1 MNAPTVFKTKKEQ
14 AFDFL
19 LKELKE
25 GGYHAGSKFISENEL
40 LEKLNLSR
48 NTLRE
53 ALMSFVSEGYLT
65 RIQGKGTF
73 VTGKVFGKNGNSLK
87 TLILIVGN
95 PHQKG
100 ESDPFIGTVLNG
112 VHAALDDSGWT
123 IRIMYSNASGSDL
136 SELCRK
142 ITEGVLADA
151 VVIAG
156 INVTRESTEIL
167 KDKNI
172 RVVCIGQPE
181 NEGIEYVDSD
191 NFQGMYDTV
200 SFLINMGHRR
210 IALMDR
216 CSHRKS
222 FESRRNGYMNAL
234 IQGGLSID
242 PGLILEY
249 KGWAAPDGEAAAVEM
264 LSRDKEF
271 TAAVIYGDWP
281 SFGFLRELER
291 RNIKVPEDISLV
303 SFSSFS
309 WLSQACG
316 IEVAQVSNPVQEM
329 GLLAARIASG
339 ASEAD
344 SLPRHLPLHL
354 IPGKSINKL
363 K

>member
-25 GGYHAGSKFISENEL
+25 GGYSAGSKFISENEL

-53 ALMSFVSEGYLT
+53 ALMSFVSDGYLT

-73 VTGKVFGKNGNSLK
+73 VTGKIFRNEDNSSK
-87 TLILIVGN
+87 TLILIANN

-100 ESDPFIGTVLNG
+100 EADPFIGTILNG
-112 VHAALDDSGWT
+112 VHAALDDSGWN
-123 IRIMYSNASGSDL
+123 IRIMYSNPSGSDFP
-136 SELCRK
+136 ELCKK
-142 ITEGVLADA
+142 IADEGLAEA
-151 VVIAG
+151 IVIAG
-156 INVTRESTEIL
+156 IDVNREPIDIL
-167 KDKNI
+167 KEKNI
-172 RVVCIGQPE
+172 RSVCIGQPE
-181 NEGIEYVDSD
+181 NEGIDYVDSD

-210 IALMDR
+210 IALIDR

-234 IQGGLSID
+234 LQGDLSVD

-249 KGWAAPDGEAAAVEM
+249 KGWSAPEGEAAAVEM
-264 LSRDKEF
+264 LSRNKDF
-271 TAAVIYGDWP
+271 TAAVVYGDWP

-291 RNIKVPEDISLV
+291 RTLKVPENISLV

-316 IEVAQVSNPVQEM
+316 MEVAQVGNPVQEL
-329 GLLAARIASG
+329 GLFAARIASG
-339 ASEAD
+339 AAD
-344 SLPRHLPLHL
+344 ASSLPRRLPLSL
-354 IPGKSINKL
+354 FPGKSIRKL